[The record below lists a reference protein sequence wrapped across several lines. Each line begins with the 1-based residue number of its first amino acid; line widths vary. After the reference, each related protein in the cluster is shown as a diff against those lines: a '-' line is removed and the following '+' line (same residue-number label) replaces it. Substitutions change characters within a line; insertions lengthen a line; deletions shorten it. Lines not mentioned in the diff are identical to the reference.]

1 MQIRKYKYS
10 LFADL
15 SRFLFLIRKNT
26 RIEGNN
32 TMKQEG
38 KQEKE
43 LLCQIVDRQIA
54 VRREVYDNVLRHMLC
69 ECDEDSSLY
78 TNCIANFY
86 HYCEYAKKNGGWVAF
101 FKELDYLEN
110 CCLAE
115 QLFYGDCFELHRD
128 CDFINFGIPVFTVY
142 PLLREAVLNMVSCE
156 MLAEIW
162 ITTYTEDEKVKI
174 TILHDIPEE
183 CLKNADFRASNT
195 YGFSLVQKRIEQ
207 YGGSLKRSAT
217 VNGLMENILI
227 IPFMTVK
234 SIEPM
239 FLWYR

>member
-1 MQIRKYKYS
+1 MEQKES
-10 LFADL
+10 
-15 SRFLFLIRKNT
+15 
-26 RIEGNN
+26 
-32 TMKQEG
+32 
-38 KQEKE
+38 QEKE

-54 VRREVYDNVLRHMLC
+54 VRRDVYDSVLRDTLGK
-69 ECDEDSSLY
+69 CDEDSSFY

-86 HYCEYAKKNGGWVAF
+86 HYCEYTKKNGGWIAF
-101 FKELDYLEN
+101 SKELDYLEN

-115 QLFYGDCFELHRD
+115 QLFYGDCFKIHRD
-128 CDFINFGIPVFTVY
+128 CDFIDFGIPAFTVY
-142 PLLREAVLNMVSCE
+142 PLLREAVLNIVSCE

-162 ITTYTEDEKVKI
+162 ITTNMEGGEVKI
-174 TILHDIPEE
+174 SILHDIPQE
-183 CLKNADFRASNT
+183 CLKNADFRVSNT

-207 YGGSLKRSAT
+207 YGGSLKRRAT
-217 VNGLMENILI
+217 TNGMMENILI